1 MTNEE
6 LAIKIDNLSD
16 IVANLAKTMDE
27 RFKQINKRFEKV
39 DERFEQINHRFE
51 LIDERFEQVDERFEQ
66 IDRRFKQVDERFE
79 QIDRRFKQV
88 DERFEQ
94 INHRFELI
102 DERFEQINERFR
114 QVDERFEQ
122 IDEQLADIRKDHKTL
137 VDIVKDM
144 DLAADERFQ
153 ELKAGQAELAAN
165 QESLRADLAVVRR
178 ELYHESGSREMVD
191 DTLYNSLD
199 KRLRRVEAKFPD
211 LASSQAA

>member
-6 LAIKIDNLSD
+6 LAIKIDSLSD

-27 RFKQINKRFEKV
+27 RFKQIDQRFK
-39 DERFEQINHRFE
+39 QI
-51 LIDERFEQVDERFEQ
+51 DERFEQ
-66 IDRRFKQVDERFE
+66 IDRRFE
-79 QIDRRFKQV
+79 
-88 DERFEQ
+88 
-94 INHRFELI
+94 
-102 DERFEQINERFR
+102 

-153 ELKAGQAELAAN
+153 ELKAGQAELAAS

>member
-6 LAIKIDNLSD
+6 LAIKIDSLSD

-27 RFKQINKRFEKV
+27 RFKQIDQRFK
-39 DERFEQINHRFE
+39 QI
-51 LIDERFEQVDERFEQ
+51 DERFEQ
-66 IDRRFKQVDERFE
+66 IDR
-79 QIDRRFKQV
+79 
-88 DERFEQ
+88 
-94 INHRFELI
+94 RFELI

-122 IDEQLADIRKDHKTL
+122 IDEQLTDIRKDHKTL

-153 ELKAGQAELAAN
+153 ELKAGQAELAAS

>member
-6 LAIKIDNLSD
+6 LAIKIDSLSD

-27 RFKQINKRFEKV
+27 RFKQIDQRFK
-39 DERFEQINHRFE
+39 Q
-51 LIDERFEQVDERFEQ
+51 IDEHFEQ
-66 IDRRFKQVDERFE
+66 IDRRF
-79 QIDRRFKQV
+79 
-88 DERFEQ
+88 
-94 INHRFELI
+94 ELI
-102 DERFEQINERFR
+102 
-114 QVDERFEQ
+114 DERFEQ

>member
-27 RFKQINKRFEKV
+27 RFKQIDKRFEQIDQRFKQI
-39 DERFEQINHRFE
+39 DERFEQIDR
-51 LIDERFEQVDERFEQ
+51 RFEQVDERFEQ
-66 IDRRFKQVDERFE
+66 IDE
-79 QIDRRFKQV
+79 QF
-88 DERFEQ
+88 
-94 INHRFELI
+94 
-102 DERFEQINERFR
+102 
-114 QVDERFEQ
+114 
-122 IDEQLADIRKDHKTL
+122 ADIRKDHKTL
-137 VDIVKDM
+137 VDIVKDI
-144 DLAADERFQ
+144 DLAAYERFQ

-211 LASSQAA
+211 LASSQAV

>member
-27 RFKQINKRFEKV
+27 RFEQIDQRFKQI
-39 DERFEQINHRFE
+39 DERFEQIDQRFKQ
-51 LIDERFEQVDERFEQ
+51 IDERFEQ
-66 IDRRFKQVDERFE
+66 IDRRFE
-79 QIDRRFKQV
+79 
-88 DERFEQ
+88 
-94 INHRFELI
+94 
-102 DERFEQINERFR
+102 

-153 ELKAGQAELAAN
+153 ELKAGQAELAAKRAYGPTLLSFAASYIM
-165 QESLRADLAVVRR
+165 SL
-178 ELYHESGSREMVD
+178 
-191 DTLYNSLD
+191 
-199 KRLRRVEAKFPD
+199 
-211 LASSQAA
+211 AAARW

>member
-27 RFKQINKRFEKV
+27 RFKQIDQRFK
-39 DERFEQINHRFE
+39 QI
-51 LIDERFEQVDERFEQ
+51 DERFEQ
-66 IDRRFKQVDERFE
+66 IDQRFKQVDERFE
-79 QIDRRFKQV
+79 QIDQK
-88 DERFEQ
+88 FE
-94 INHRFELI
+94 
-102 DERFEQINERFR
+102 

>member
-27 RFKQINKRFEKV
+27 RF
-39 DERFEQINHRFE
+39 
-51 LIDERFEQVDERFEQ
+51 EQ
-66 IDRRFKQVDERFE
+66 IDQRFKQ
-79 QIDRRFKQV
+79 IDQRFKQ
-88 DERFEQ
+88 
-94 INHRFELI
+94 I
-102 DERFEQINERFR
+102 
-114 QVDERFEQ
+114 DERFEQ
-122 IDEQLADIRKDHKTL
+122 IDEQLADMRKDHKTL

-153 ELKAGQAELAAN
+153 ELKAGQAELAAS

>member
-27 RFKQINKRFEKV
+27 RFKQIDKRFEKV

-51 LIDERFEQVDERFEQ
+51 LID
-66 IDRRFKQVDERFE
+66 K
-79 QIDRRFKQV
+79 
-88 DERFEQ
+88 
-94 INHRFELI
+94 
-102 DERFEQINERFR
+102 RFEQINERFR

-122 IDEQLADIRKDHKTL
+122 IDEQFADIRKDHKTL

-191 DTLYNSLD
+191 TLYNSLD

>member
-27 RFKQINKRFEKV
+27 RFKQIDQRFKQI
-39 DERFEQINHRFE
+39 DERFEQIDQRFKQ
-51 LIDERFEQVDERFEQ
+51 IDERFEQ
-66 IDRRFKQVDERFE
+66 IDRRFE
-79 QIDRRFKQV
+79 
-88 DERFEQ
+88 
-94 INHRFELI
+94 
-102 DERFEQINERFR
+102 

-153 ELKAGQAELAAN
+153 ELKAGQDELAAN
-165 QESLRADLAVVRR
+165 QASLRADLAVVRR

>member
-27 RFKQINKRFEKV
+27 RFEQIDQRFKQI
-39 DERFEQINHRFE
+39 
-51 LIDERFEQVDERFEQ
+51 DERFEQ
-66 IDRRFKQVDERFE
+66 IDRRFE
-79 QIDRRFKQV
+79 
-88 DERFEQ
+88 
-94 INHRFELI
+94 
-102 DERFEQINERFR
+102 

-153 ELKAGQAELAAN
+153 ELKAGQAELAAS

>member
-27 RFKQINKRFEKV
+27 RFKQIDQRFKQI
-39 DERFEQINHRFE
+39 DERFEQIDQRFKQ
-51 LIDERFEQVDERFEQ
+51 IDERFEQ
-66 IDRRFKQVDERFE
+66 IDRRFEQVDQRFE
-79 QIDRRFKQV
+79 QID
-88 DERFEQ
+88 
-94 INHRFELI
+94 
-102 DERFEQINERFR
+102 ERFR

-153 ELKAGQAELAAN
+153 ELKTGQAELAAN

-211 LASSQAA
+211 LASSQAV

>member
-27 RFKQINKRFEKV
+27 RFKQIDQRFK
-39 DERFEQINHRFE
+39 QI
-51 LIDERFEQVDERFEQ
+51 DERFEQ
-66 IDRRFKQVDERFE
+66 IDRRFEQVDQRFE
-79 QIDRRFKQV
+79 QID
-88 DERFEQ
+88 
-94 INHRFELI
+94 
-102 DERFEQINERFR
+102 ERFR

-153 ELKAGQAELAAN
+153 ELKAGQAELAAS

>member
-27 RFKQINKRFEKV
+27 RFKQIDQRFKQIDERFKQIDQRFKQI
-39 DERFEQINHRFE
+39 DERFEQVDQRFE
-51 LIDERFEQVDERFEQ
+51 QVDQRFKQIDKRFRQVDERFEQ
-66 IDRRFKQVDERFE
+66 IDRRFE
-79 QIDRRFKQV
+79 
-88 DERFEQ
+88 
-94 INHRFELI
+94 
-102 DERFEQINERFR
+102 

-122 IDEQLADIRKDHKTL
+122 IDEQLADIRRDHKTL

-153 ELKAGQAELAAN
+153 ELKAGQAELAAS

>member
-27 RFKQINKRFEKV
+27 RFKQIDQRFK
-39 DERFEQINHRFE
+39 QI
-51 LIDERFEQVDERFEQ
+51 DERFEQ
-66 IDRRFKQVDERFE
+66 IDQRFE
-79 QIDRRFKQV
+79 
-88 DERFEQ
+88 
-94 INHRFELI
+94 
-102 DERFEQINERFR
+102 

-165 QESLRADLAVVRR
+165 QESLRADLVVVRR

>member
-27 RFKQINKRFEKV
+27 RFKQIDQRFKQI
-39 DERFEQINHRFE
+39 DERFEQIDQRFKQ
-51 LIDERFEQVDERFEQ
+51 IDERFEQ
-66 IDRRFKQVDERFE
+66 IDRRF
-79 QIDRRFKQV
+79 
-88 DERFEQ
+88 
-94 INHRFELI
+94 ELI
-102 DERFEQINERFR
+102 
-114 QVDERFEQ
+114 DERFEQ

-153 ELKAGQAELAAN
+153 ELKAGQAELAAS

>member
-27 RFKQINKRFEKV
+27 RFKQIDQRFKQI
-39 DERFEQINHRFE
+39 DERFEQIDQRFKQ
-51 LIDERFEQVDERFEQ
+51 IDERFEQIDQRFKQIDERFEQ
-66 IDRRFKQVDERFE
+66 IDRRFE
-79 QIDRRFKQV
+79 QI
-88 DERFEQ
+88 
-94 INHRFELI
+94 
-102 DERFEQINERFR
+102 
-114 QVDERFEQ
+114 DERFEQ

-153 ELKAGQAELAAN
+153 ELKAGQAELAAS

-178 ELYHESGSREMVD
+178 ELYHESGSREMAD

>member
-27 RFKQINKRFEKV
+27 RFKQIDQRFKQI
-39 DERFEQINHRFE
+39 DERFEQIDQRFKQ
-51 LIDERFEQVDERFEQ
+51 IDERFEQ
-66 IDRRFKQVDERFE
+66 IDRRF
-79 QIDRRFKQV
+79 
-88 DERFEQ
+88 
-94 INHRFELI
+94 ELI
-102 DERFEQINERFR
+102 
-114 QVDERFEQ
+114 DERFEQ

>member
-27 RFKQINKRFEKV
+27 RF
-39 DERFEQINHRFE
+39 
-51 LIDERFEQVDERFEQ
+51 EQ
-66 IDRRFKQVDERFE
+66 IDQRFKQVDERFE
-79 QIDRRFKQV
+79 QIDRRF
-88 DERFEQ
+88 E
-94 INHRFELI
+94 
-102 DERFEQINERFR
+102 

>member
-6 LAIKIDNLSD
+6 LAIKIDSLSD

-27 RFKQINKRFEKV
+27 RFKQIDKRFEKV

-51 LIDERFEQVDERFEQ
+51 LI
-66 IDRRFKQVDERFE
+66 DERFE

>member
-6 LAIKIDNLSD
+6 LSNQIQKLSD
-16 IVANLAKTMDE
+16 IVASLAKTM
-27 RFKQINKRFEKV
+27 N
-39 DERFEQINHRFE
+39 
-51 LIDERFEQVDERFEQ
+51 ERFEQ
-66 IDRRFKQVDERFE
+66 IDRRFAQIDRRFE
-79 QIDRRFKQV
+79 QIDKRFAQIDRRFEKN
-88 DERFEQ
+88 DEQFAQ
-94 INHRFELI
+94 I
-102 DERFEQINERFR
+102 DERFNS
-114 QVDERFEQ
+114 
-122 IDEQLADIRKDHKTL
+122 IDEQLADIRNDHKTL

-211 LASSQAA
+211 LASSQAV

>member
-27 RFKQINKRFEKV
+27 RFKQI
-39 DERFEQINHRFE
+39 
-51 LIDERFEQVDERFEQ
+51 DERFEQ
-66 IDRRFKQVDERFE
+66 IDRRFE
-79 QIDRRFKQV
+79 
-88 DERFEQ
+88 
-94 INHRFELI
+94 
-102 DERFEQINERFR
+102 

-153 ELKAGQAELAAN
+153 ELKAGQAELAAS
-165 QESLRADLAVVRR
+165 QESLWVDLAVVRR

-191 DTLYNSLD
+191 DTLYSSLD

-211 LASSQAA
+211 LASSQASLAVPLKIRLLFSSPTLVLNKCKR

>member
-27 RFKQINKRFEKV
+27 RFKQIDQRFKQI
-39 DERFEQINHRFE
+39 DERFEQIDQRFKQ
-51 LIDERFEQVDERFEQ
+51 IDERFEQ
-66 IDRRFKQVDERFE
+66 IDRRFEQVD
-79 QIDRRFKQV
+79 QRFK
-88 DERFEQ
+88 
-94 INHRFELI
+94 
-102 DERFEQINERFR
+102 QINERFR

>member
-27 RFKQINKRFEKV
+27 RFKQIDQRFK
-39 DERFEQINHRFE
+39 QI
-51 LIDERFEQVDERFEQ
+51 DERFEQ
-66 IDRRFKQVDERFE
+66 IDRRFEQVDQRFKQIDERFRQVDERFE
-79 QIDRRFKQV
+79 QIDQK
-88 DERFEQ
+88 FE
-94 INHRFELI
+94 
-102 DERFEQINERFR
+102 

-211 LASSQAA
+211 LASSQAV

>member
-27 RFKQINKRFEKV
+27 RFKQIDQRFK
-39 DERFEQINHRFE
+39 QI
-51 LIDERFEQVDERFEQ
+51 DERFEQ
-66 IDRRFKQVDERFE
+66 IDQRFKQ
-79 QIDRRFKQV
+79 I
-88 DERFEQ
+88 
-94 INHRFELI
+94 
-102 DERFEQINERFR
+102 
-114 QVDERFEQ
+114 DERFEQ

-137 VDIVKDM
+137 VDIVKDI

-153 ELKAGQAELAAN
+153 ELKAGQAELAAS

-211 LASSQAA
+211 LASSQAV

>member
-6 LAIKIDNLSD
+6 LATKIENLSD

-27 RFKQINKRFEKV
+27 RFKQI
-39 DERFEQINHRFE
+39 
-51 LIDERFEQVDERFEQ
+51 
-66 IDRRFKQVDERFE
+66 
-79 QIDRRFKQV
+79 
-88 DERFEQ
+88 
-94 INHRFELI
+94 
-102 DERFEQINERFR
+102 
-114 QVDERFEQ
+114 DERFEQ

-211 LASSQAA
+211 LASSSQAA

>member
-27 RFKQINKRFEKV
+27 RFKQIDQRFKKI
-39 DERFEQINHRFE
+39 DERFEQIDQRFKQ
-51 LIDERFEQVDERFEQ
+51 IDERFEQIDQRFKQIDERFEQ
-66 IDRRFKQVDERFE
+66 IDRRFE
-79 QIDRRFKQV
+79 
-88 DERFEQ
+88 
-94 INHRFELI
+94 
-102 DERFEQINERFR
+102 

-153 ELKAGQAELAAN
+153 ELKAGQAELAAS

-211 LASSQAA
+211 LASSQVA

>member
-27 RFKQINKRFEKV
+27 RFKQIDQRFKQI
-39 DERFEQINHRFE
+39 DERFEQIDQRFKQ
-51 LIDERFEQVDERFEQ
+51 IDERFEQIDQRFKQIDERFEQ
-66 IDRRFKQVDERFE
+66 IDRRFEQVDERS
-79 QIDRRFKQV
+79 
-88 DERFEQ
+88 
-94 INHRFELI
+94 
-102 DERFEQINERFR
+102 
-114 QVDERFEQ
+114 EQ

>member
-27 RFKQINKRFEKV
+27 RFKQIDQRFKQI
-39 DERFEQINHRFE
+39 DERFEQIDQRFKQIDERFE
-51 LIDERFEQVDERFEQ
+51 QIDRRFEQVDERFEQ
-66 IDRRFKQVDERFE
+66 IDE
-79 QIDRRFKQV
+79 QF
-88 DERFEQ
+88 
-94 INHRFELI
+94 
-102 DERFEQINERFR
+102 
-114 QVDERFEQ
+114 
-122 IDEQLADIRKDHKTL
+122 ADIRKDHKTL

-211 LASSQAA
+211 LASSQAV

>member
-27 RFKQINKRFEKV
+27 RFKQIDQRFKQI
-39 DERFEQINHRFE
+39 DERFEQIDQRFKQ
-51 LIDERFEQVDERFEQ
+51 IDERFEQ
-66 IDRRFKQVDERFE
+66 IDRRFE
-79 QIDRRFKQV
+79 
-88 DERFEQ
+88 
-94 INHRFELI
+94 
-102 DERFEQINERFR
+102 

-122 IDEQLADIRKDHKTL
+122 IDEQLADIRRDHKTL

-153 ELKAGQAELAAN
+153 ELKAGQAELAAS

>member
-27 RFKQINKRFEKV
+27 RFKQIDQRFKQI
-39 DERFEQINHRFE
+39 DERFEQINHRFKQ
-51 LIDERFEQVDERFEQ
+51 IDERFEQ
-66 IDRRFKQVDERFE
+66 IDRRFEQIDQRFE
-79 QIDRRFKQV
+79 QIDRRF
-88 DERFEQ
+88 E
-94 INHRFELI
+94 
-102 DERFEQINERFR
+102 

-153 ELKAGQAELAAN
+153 ELKAGQAELAAS

>member
-27 RFKQINKRFEKV
+27 RFKQI
-39 DERFEQINHRFE
+39 DQ
-51 LIDERFEQVDERFEQ
+51 
-66 IDRRFKQVDERFE
+66 RFKQ
-79 QIDRRFKQV
+79 ID
-88 DERFEQ
+88 
-94 INHRFELI
+94 
-102 DERFEQINERFR
+102 ERFR

-122 IDEQLADIRKDHKTL
+122 IDEQLADTRKDHKTL

>member
-27 RFKQINKRFEKV
+27 RFKQIDQRFK
-39 DERFEQINHRFE
+39 QI
-51 LIDERFEQVDERFEQ
+51 DERFEQ
-66 IDRRFKQVDERFE
+66 IDRRF
-79 QIDRRFKQV
+79 
-88 DERFEQ
+88 
-94 INHRFELI
+94 ELI
-102 DERFEQINERFR
+102 
-114 QVDERFEQ
+114 DERFEQ

-191 DTLYNSLD
+191 NTLYNSLD

>member
-6 LAIKIDNLSD
+6 LSNQIQKLSD
-16 IVANLAKTMDE
+16 IVANLAKTMNE
-27 RFKQINKRFEKV
+27 RFEKN
-39 DERFEQINHRFE
+39 DEQFAQ
-51 LIDERFEQVDERFEQ
+51 IDERF
-66 IDRRFKQVDERFE
+66 
-79 QIDRRFKQV
+79 
-88 DERFEQ
+88 
-94 INHRFELI
+94 NS
-102 DERFEQINERFR
+102 
-114 QVDERFEQ
+114 
-122 IDEQLADIRKDHKTL
+122 IDEQLADIRNDHKTL

-153 ELKAGQAELAAN
+153 ELKAGQAELAAS

>member
-27 RFKQINKRFEKV
+27 RFKQIDQRFKQI
-39 DERFEQINHRFE
+39 DERFEQIDQRFKQ
-51 LIDERFEQVDERFEQ
+51 IDERFEQ
-66 IDRRFKQVDERFE
+66 IDRRFE
-79 QIDRRFKQV
+79 
-88 DERFEQ
+88 
-94 INHRFELI
+94 
-102 DERFEQINERFR
+102 

-165 QESLRADLAVVRR
+165 QESLRADLAVVRH

>member
-27 RFKQINKRFEKV
+27 RFKQIDQRFK
-39 DERFEQINHRFE
+39 Q
-51 LIDERFEQVDERFEQ
+51 IDERFAQ
-66 IDRRFKQVDERFE
+66 IDRRFE
-79 QIDRRFKQV
+79 
-88 DERFEQ
+88 
-94 INHRFELI
+94 
-102 DERFEQINERFR
+102 

-153 ELKAGQAELAAN
+153 ELKAGQAELAAS

>member
-27 RFKQINKRFEKV
+27 RFKQIDQRFKQI
-39 DERFEQINHRFE
+39 DERFEQIDRRFE
-51 LIDERFEQVDERFEQ
+51 QVDQRFKQIDERFRQVDERFEQ
-66 IDRRFKQVDERFE
+66 IDRRFE
-79 QIDRRFKQV
+79 
-88 DERFEQ
+88 
-94 INHRFELI
+94 
-102 DERFEQINERFR
+102 